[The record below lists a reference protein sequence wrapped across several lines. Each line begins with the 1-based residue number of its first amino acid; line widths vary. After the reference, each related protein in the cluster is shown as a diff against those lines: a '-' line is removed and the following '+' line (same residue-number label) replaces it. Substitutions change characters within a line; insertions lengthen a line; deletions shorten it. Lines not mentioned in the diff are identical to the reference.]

1 MQHRESDWTLVYS
14 DVDPALQRLIWY
26 VRLTPIETERFRHG
40 LALATTFP
48 TRESAEAFA
57 DLVDEF
63 MDEAV
68 IMHNQRAYD
77 PPRDY

>member
-1 MQHRESDWTLVYS
+1 MRSSDWTMVYS
-14 DVDPALQRLIWY
+14 DVDATLSKLVWY
-26 VRLTPIETERFRHG
+26 VRLTPVETERFRHG

-48 TRESAEAFA
+48 TKEAAEAFA
-57 DLVDEF
+57 DLVDEY

-68 IMHNQRAYD
+68 LAHNQRTYD